1 MLFLQPQK
9 IKITL
14 MCWRTL
20 LWPAEKNTARKLK
33 MSSIYE
39 EKKTFGQKR
48 KRNSSQPK
56 NIWIVKVKLKEG
68 HTHFTS

>member
-9 IKITL
+9 TKITL
-14 MCWRTL
+14 MCWRKL
-20 LWPAEKNTARKLK
+20 LWPAANTARKLK

-39 EKKTFGQKR
+39 EKKTFDQKR

-68 HTHFTS
+68 HTQLTS